1 MPVFFDRGS
10 QEAVCGGAEEVN
22 PAAASHPWGEWR
34 GMNRKRAERVRNPER
49 FRSVQHA
56 ACAFLNSYF
65 AFGTF
70 VGI

>member
-1 MPVFFDRGS
+1 MLGFFDRES
-10 QEAVCGGAEEVN
+10 REAVCGGAEDVN
-22 PAAASHPWGEWR
+22 PAVRMAPLGKWM
-34 GMNRKRAERVRNPER
+34 GMNRKRAEG
-49 FRSVQHA
+49 A